1 MKRLSKPAHREIPLV
16 IDATPSA
23 GVGVKSAVR
32 VMQVFEFFDQL
43 QRDAR
48 VSEVVEF
55 LGFPQSST
63 SALLKSL
70 VQTGYL
76 EYLPA
81 TRTYIPTPRV
91 ALLGSWIGGS
101 PIRDGSIGRMMDE
114 LSAETGEAIVLAC
127 SSGIY
132 AKYIHVVEAT
142 RLIRMHVP
150 IGSQRFLAWSAM
162 GVALISHMSDDA
174 IRLLVRRTNAEAPS
188 RQKAIDVNQTLA
200 YVEQFRKRGYFFS
213 RGLVTPGA
221 GMICVRLPPNS
232 TSPDRPLALGI
243 GALVDTI
250 EKQEARFVRLMRN
263 AIARYINND
272 LSKPAAR
279 AKR

>member
-1 MKRLSKPAHREIPLV
+1 MSPRSKSAQRDIPV
-16 IDATPSA
+16 VVDATPSL

-32 VMQVFEFFDQL
+32 VMQVFEFFDQF

-48 VSEVVEF
+48 VSELVDY

-76 EYLPA
+76 EYLPT
-81 TRTYIPTPRV
+81 TRSYIPTPRI

-101 PIRDGSIGRMMDE
+101 PIRDGSIGRMMDA

-127 SSGIY
+127 SNGIF

-142 RLIRMHVP
+142 NLMRMHVP

-162 GVALISHMSDDA
+162 GAALISHLSDDA
-174 IRLLVRRTNAEAPS
+174 IRLLVKRTNAEASS

-200 YVEQFRKRGYFFS
+200 HVEQFRKRGYFFS
-213 RGLVTPGA
+213 RELVTPGA

-250 EKQEARFVRLMRN
+250 DKHEARLVRVMRN
-263 AIARYINND
+263 AIARYIGSGAN
-272 LSKPAAR
+272 KAGAR